1 MRTKSG
7 LIFELTKTDDKAILS
22 LDTLIRSL

>member
-7 LIFELTKTDDKAILS
+7 LFYELTKTSDKKLLS